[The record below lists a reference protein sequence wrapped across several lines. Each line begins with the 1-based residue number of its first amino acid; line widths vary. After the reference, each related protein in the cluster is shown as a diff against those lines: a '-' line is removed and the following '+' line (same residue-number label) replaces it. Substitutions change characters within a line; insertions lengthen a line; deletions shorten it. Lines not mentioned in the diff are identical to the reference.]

1 MALLVIKANW
11 DTLLSSCR
19 SICYY
24 SLHRAVLSVCGKRNY
39 ALYIGARLAE
49 LIAPDKYHFFRDQ
62 EQLFEKTLNERTDI
76 VSDIR
81 QRDALFLQMD
91 HQLKQALICTQQ
103 DEQGPLALIH
113 YADNAIEIEEDLL

>member
-1 MALLVIKANW
+1 M
-11 DTLLSSCR
+11 
-19 SICYY
+19 
-24 SLHRAVLSVCGKRNY
+24 
-39 ALYIGARLAE
+39 
-49 LIAPDKYHFFRDQ
+49 IAPDKYHFFRDQ

-103 DEQGPLALIH
+103 DKQGPLALIH
-113 YADNAIEIEEDLL
+113 YADNAIGIEEDLL